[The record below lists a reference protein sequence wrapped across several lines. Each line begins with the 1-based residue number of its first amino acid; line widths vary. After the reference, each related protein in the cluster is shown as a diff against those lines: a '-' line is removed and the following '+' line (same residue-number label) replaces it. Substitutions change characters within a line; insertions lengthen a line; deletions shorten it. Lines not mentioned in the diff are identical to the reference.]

1 MTCSKFEKW
10 KLTAIVYGGNFRD
23 SEVMTAAVTTV
34 PPATEGYN
42 EGPVS
47 KNIVGLQCHP
57 VVNYNFILF
66 YESFASPCII
76 MI

>member
-42 EGPVS
+42 EGPGTLGDVS

-57 VVNYNFILF
+57 RREL
-66 YESFASPCII
+66 
-76 MI
+76 